1 MARKRKTT
9 SSRQKNGFRPFRAM
23 VLVFAILGGTFSL
36 LAHIATPAVD
46 RADSG
51 FAAASESD
59 IGMHIP
65 EMERRKKREAGYIGA
80 KALQLHAARIRG
92 SIEEPEFTMG
102 PIEIGMRYEQF
113 QNLSP
118 APESVKAAQTGV
130 IGVLR
135 TDKGVFTVYFP
146 RAEKESQAFRLSY
159 TQTFRYHSEREITE
173 HLGNL
178 WGKPSTS
185 ECGRITYGNG
195 EDCRY
200 QWWPV
205 NGVRVT
211 AQLRTTNER
220 LHGRPQTV
228 LRVDAVDERSEGRR
242 WAGYRVAQ
250 TAGR

>member
-1 MARKRKTT
+1 MARKRKNTT
-9 SSRQKNGFRPFRAM
+9 SRMKSGFRPFRAM
-23 VLVFAILGGTFSL
+23 LLIFAILGGAFSL
-36 LAHIATPAVD
+36 MAHFATPAVD
-46 RADSG
+46 RADG
-51 FAAASESD
+51 MVADVSD
-59 IGMHIP
+59 IGHHIP
-65 EMERRKKREAGYIGA
+65 DMERKKREAGYIGA

-92 SIEEPEFTMG
+92 SIKDPEFYMG

-118 APESVKAAQTGV
+118 APESVKAVQTGV
-130 IGVLR
+130 IGILR

-146 RAEKESQAFRLSY
+146 RAQKESQAFRLSY
-159 TQTFRYHSEREITE
+159 TQTFRFHSEREITQ

-185 ECGRITYGNG
+185 ECDRITYGNG

-242 WAGYRVAQ
+242 WAGYRTAQ
-250 TAGR
+250 R